1 MKRNI
6 LLLFLLLLLMATGHA
21 YAQDTLYVMKDGKVT
36 QKFAIG
42 KDVDRITFKA
52 PQQKQ
57 NNTATV
63 NGEEIKLNSA
73 LLYSDGGTT
82 YVCLSKADKLTDF
95 VSSYSGDIVLLAMPD
110 ALFGTDI
117 DFETIDYNNNIVYAY
132 YLEGG
137 EPVYGASD
145 DAEDWKSLYSKA
157 TLRADTLNGKMNVTL
172 NFVGKPDAGATDFKV
187 NYSGNYTY
195 QAPSPNY
202 FTIDDYS
209 TSVRKAFVKHE
220 DDGSVTLYLATGDVE
235 TAAELENVYYY
246 AAVNVPQEALDG
258 RSIDI
263 QGQDAYK
270 LTLVDNLNDEHS
282 EISQGNAGYSYGS
295 LSVKADG
302 DSYKATIDVTGIG
315 GTHSLK
321 VFYEGTPTDYA
332 TEKPNALVV
341 NQKST
346 ALNTAIVASEGNY
359 YHVYLFNDASAT
371 ASDTARADVS
381 LKILKSE
388 AQGDIVP
395 FSNYDGEES
404 LIITYDGESYNKATT
419 STDTPNA
426 NGGNATMTLNGDQLD
441 LTSTVYSSV
450 KEGKHD
456 IKVHYKG
463 KATVL

>member
-6 LLLFLLLLLMATGHA
+6 FLLLLLLLMAVGHA
-21 YAQDTLYVMKDGKVT
+21 SAQDTLYVMKDGKVT
-36 QKFAIG
+36 QKLVIG
-42 KDVDRITFKA
+42 KDVDRIAFKA
-52 PQQKQ
+52 PQQEQ
-57 NNTATV
+57 GNTATV
-63 NGEEIKLNSA
+63 NGEEIQLHSA

-95 VSSYSGDIVLLAMPD
+95 VSSYAGDIVLIAMPN

-117 DFETIDYNNNIVYAY
+117 DFESVDYANSIVYAY

-137 EPVYGASD
+137 EPVLGASD
-145 DAEDWKSLYSKA
+145 TPDDWKASYLKA
-157 TLRADTLNGKMNVTL
+157 TLRADTLNGKMTVSLDFQGN
-172 NFVGKPDAGATDFKV
+172 PEAGASDFKV
-187 NYSGNYTY
+187 SYSGSYTH

-258 RSIDI
+258 RNIDI

-270 LTLVDNLNDEHS
+270 LTFVDNLNNEHS

-302 DSYKATIDVTGIG
+302 DTYKATIDVTGIG

-321 VFYEGTPTDYA
+321 VFYEGTATDYA

-404 LIITYDGESYNKATT
+404 LIITYNGETYNKATVDG
-419 STDTPNA
+419 DTPNA
-426 NGGNATMTLNGDQLD
+426 NGGNATMTLSGDQLD
-441 LTSTVYSSV
+441 LTSTVFASV